1 MNANTYKNL
10 EELSYGELVTALENI
25 KNKIMNSDVL
35 EEKGTV
41 SISDANYYNALV
53 AELDKR
59 QKVSV

>member
-1 MNANTYKNL
+1 MNASTYKNL

-35 EEKGTV
+35 EEKGVV
-41 SISDANYYNALV
+41 SASDANYYNALV

>member
-41 SISDANYYNALV
+41 SASDANYYNALV

>member
-35 EEKGTV
+35 EEKGVV
-41 SISDANYYNALV
+41 STSDANYYNALV